1 MTYRLLEADTT
12 LSAIV
17 AAHGAGPSTPFM
29 EAYTAGVGLKLDP
42 KGKGPAAAIM
52 QEGTHDDDWSACNF
66 HRPASGATNEQ
77 AFALGVITKDGKGD
91 GPGLGLAGGYELV
104 LELLESETDL
114 TAHDLIAAARA
125 AMAAI
130 GQADAVRDGYA
141 VGLTS
146 GYGTHLHPLG
156 GAAAIADKARSLGV
170 TPDEALEVVEAARM
184 GDLRDADVEHMERLL
199 DALESKAR
207 ESTDVEFP
215 SSFNIRKWTETKDRP
230 SWLPPRQIK
239 SGGSLVSNPAYVA
252 WKARIKKAYDNAKEI
267 FTRGMTDAQVAKVG
281 SRNRR
286 VTHLA
291 LTNPA
296 TSTKDA
302 LALVWE
308 RALQTPRRF

>member
-1 MTYRLLEADTT
+1 MSPILIPLF
-12 LSAIV
+12 IV
-17 AAHGAGPSTPFM
+17 SLGGVSL

-42 KGKGPAAAIM
+42 KAKAAKGPAAAIM
-52 QEGTHDDDWSACNF
+52 QAGTHDDDWSACNF

-77 AFALGVITKDGKGD
+77 AFDLGVITKDGKGD
-91 GPGLGLAGGYELV
+91 GQGLGLAGGLELV

-114 TAHDLIAAARA
+114 TAHDIIAAARA
-125 AMAAI
+125 AAAAV
-130 GQADAVRDGYA
+130 GHAKCVRDGYT

-146 GYGTHLHPLG
+146 GYGLQLNQFG
-156 GAAAIADKARSLGV
+156 GAAAIAEKARSSGV
-170 TPDEALEVVEAARM
+170 TPDEALEVVTAAKM
-184 GDLRDADVEHMERLL
+184 GDMQDATADLVERLL

-215 SSFNIRKWTETKDRP
+215 SSFNIREWAETKDRP

-239 SGGSLVSNPAYVA
+239 SGSTSVSNPAWVA

-267 FTRGMTDAQVAKVG
+267 FTQGMTDAEVAKVG

-286 VTHLA
+286 VEHLA

-308 RALQTPRRF
+308 RAFETRVSKARKVRV